1 MTVPSPSASRPRQSP
16 PARWSRGGAGPPPR
30 GRSPLA
36 PLLPRTG
43 EMPECPPWALRP
55 FVRSCIC
62 APARPCTRVPVPPS
76 PSPER
81 VKCPGSSAGRLGS
94 FARSRGRLAVGRSS
108 AAGGVGLTPPGGG
121 SPRRGRDGP
130 PDGRLR
136 CSRLASRRGRAG
148 ETPGCVRRATA
159 AFRPLGWAR
168 QCEGATGA
176 PPTASGRN
184 TAVRPRGGRGIS
196 PARGHDARPGG
207 NGAAGGVEAT
217 AWRRGASRRGRG
229 GPPGGRLHRMRLAS
243 PTSGRN
249 TRVRPQGDRG
259 ISPAR
264 GSDARNG
271 RPSPGGRGQGG
282 RGPSGRGPGGRSG
295 TYGRHAGRE

>member
-1 MTVPSPSASRPRQSP
+1 MSRPRPSP
-16 PARWSRGGAGPPPR
+16 PATWPSRRAPALHPPFPT
-30 GRSPLA
+30 SPLPRFPTNGRNAGVA
-36 PLLPRTG
+36 PLGTP
-43 EMPECPPWALRP
+43 AFRP
-55 FVRSCIC
+55 FVR
-62 APARPCTRVPVPPS
+62 PAARAASPLHPS
-76 PSPER
+76 PSPLLLAPPPRPSSSPLLLAPRER
-81 VKCPGSSAGRLGS
+81 AKCPGSSAGRLGS
-94 FARSRGRLAVGRSS
+94 FARSHGRRTVGRSS

-207 NGAAGGVEAT
+207 IGAAGGVETT
-217 AWRRGASRRGRG
+217 AWRRGVPCRGRG
-229 GPPGGRLHRMRLAS
+229 GPPGGRLHRMRL
-243 PTSGRN
+243 T
-249 TRVRPQGDRG
+249 
-259 ISPAR
+259 
-264 GSDARNG
+264 
-271 RPSPGGRGQGG
+271 
-282 RGPSGRGPGGRSG
+282 
-295 TYGRHAGRE
+295 